1 MGVMHDAAIIGGGP
15 AGSAFA
21 AHFARAGRSVVLLES
36 RRFPREKVCG
46 EFISPAATRDL
57 EAVLSAERL
66 RSAGAR
72 RVDRFALEVGSRRL
86 VAPLASPAWGL
97 GRGTLDRELALAAA
111 RAGATLVQPALVRDV
126 EYRDDR
132 VVVRTQ
138 GGATVTAR
146 TAVHADGLG
155 RFDPAGP
162 TPRIAGLIA
171 MKCRLELAGGVDE
184 IVLRACAGGY
194 IGLLTIEGGATT
206 CALVAR
212 AEQLTPFGRDLD
224 GFVRSLWPGFNAGT
238 RAGPWL
244 TCGVA
249 RSPYRG
255 PGHVRSL
262 RIGNAAGAVDPVG
275 GEGIGLALWSA
286 RVLAGLLGDSSLD
299 ASGLAQ
305 AQRRMQR
312 AYAARLR
319 VRLPGCRIIA
329 ESLMRPRLVRAAWPL
344 LGAMGLGPW
353 YALTG
358 KPRGSLRFVDG
369 EPDSA

>member
-1 MGVMHDAAIIGGGP
+1 MHDAAIIGGGP

-21 AHFARAGRSVVLLES
+21 AHFAREGRSVVLLES

-57 EAVLSAERL
+57 EAVLNAERL
-66 RSAGAR
+66 LAAGAR
-72 RVDRFALEVGSRRL
+72 RVDRFALEVGERRL

-111 RAGATLVQPALVRDV
+111 RAGATIEQPALVRKV

-132 VVVRTQ
+132 VEVCIE
-138 GGATVTAR
+138 GGARIAAR
-146 TAVHADGLG
+146 VVVHADGFG

-162 TPRIAGLIA
+162 TPRCAGLIA
-171 MKCRLELAGGVDE
+171 MKCRLDLAGGVDE

-194 IGLLTIEGGATT
+194 IGLMTVEGGATT
-206 CALVAR
+206 CALAAR
-212 AEQLTPFGRDLD
+212 AVQLTPFGRDLD
-224 GFVRSLWPGFNAGT
+224 GFVCSLWPQFNAGA
-238 RAGPWL
+238 RVGPWL

-249 RSPYRG
+249 RSAYRR
-255 PGHVRSL
+255 PGHIRSL

-286 RVLAGLLGDSSLD
+286 RVLAGLLGESRLD
-299 ASGLAQ
+299 AGGLARV
-305 AQRRMQR
+305 QRRMKR

-319 VRLPGCRIIA
+319 VRLPGCRVIA
-329 ESLMRPRLVRAAWPL
+329 ESLMRPWLVRAAWPV

-369 EPDSA
+369 EPDAA